1 MKKIYMLFAFLAIG
15 LFTACMDDYDEPNTD
30 DFLVTS
36 STDLGEVNYSIAQL
50 KEEKSSLF
58 TQSNA
63 FEEVTTDKIFE
74 GVVCANDESGNL
86 YQTILLRDID
96 TDRDASDPLRDQA
109 IVLAIKNTYLTPY
122 FPLGQRIK
130 VNLKGLYVGCYSKL
144 PKIGQ
149 PYYTSSGNLR
159 LGPIL
164 FELCKTNIQLVG
176 SPDTTCAECTPIE
189 CSPSWLRA
197 TANRTYLNYPQLVT
211 VRGTLEEADGTA
223 VFAPDDLKDAGYGVD
238 RTLTNSENNTKVT
251 IRTSTQNDISYTI
264 MPTGEHSFTGL
275 LSYYSSW
282 QVQLRAVRDIQ

>member
-1 MKKIYMLFAFLAIG
+1 MKKIHLLLAAISLCPIMG
-15 LFTACMDDYDEPNTD
+15 CMDDYDEPDTD
-30 DFLVTS
+30 NYLVTS
-36 STDLGEVNYSIAQL
+36 STDIGDTNYSIAQL

-58 TQSNA
+58 SQSNA
-63 FEEVTTDKIFE
+63 FEEVKTDQIFE

-86 YQTILLRDID
+86 YQTLLLRDID
-96 TDRDASDPLRDQA
+96 TSRDTSDPLRDQA
-109 IVLAIKNTYLTPY
+109 IVLAIKHTFLTPY
-122 FPLGQRIK
+122 FPVGQRIK

-164 FELCKTNIQLVG
+164 FELCKTNIQLIG
-176 SPDTTCAECTPIE
+176 SPDTLCAECQPLE
-189 CSPSWLRA
+189 RDPAWLRA

-211 VRGTLEEADGTA
+211 VRGTIEEADGEA
-223 VFAPDDLKDAGYGVD
+223 IFAPDDLKDAGYGVD

-251 IRTSTQNDISYTI
+251 IRTSTQNEISFEP
-264 MPTGEHSFTGL
+264 MPTGEHSYTGL

-282 QVQLRAVRDIQ
+282 QVQLRTLKDIK